1 MRKSGIYQYYVEGED
16 ERSLLNTLKLDLR
29 CIESGKIDK
38 FNVIQSRF
46 TTARMRTLKTETT
59 VVLVY
64 DTDVEMNT
72 KILDENIAFLKR
84 QKGIKEVI
92 CIPQVRNLED
102 ELVRACNIKNIVD
115 LTKSLTKA
123 DYKRDLINCS
133 NLSDRLK
140 KCKFDI
146 TKIWAEIPKNNFKKY
161 GNDSEKIKIKS
172 KK

>member
-46 TTARMRTLKTETT
+46 TTARMRTLKTGTT

-146 TKIWAEIPKNNFKKY
+146 IKIWAEIPKNNFKKY

>member
-46 TTARMRTLKTETT
+46 TTARMRTL
-59 VVLVY
+59 
-64 DTDVEMNT
+64 NT